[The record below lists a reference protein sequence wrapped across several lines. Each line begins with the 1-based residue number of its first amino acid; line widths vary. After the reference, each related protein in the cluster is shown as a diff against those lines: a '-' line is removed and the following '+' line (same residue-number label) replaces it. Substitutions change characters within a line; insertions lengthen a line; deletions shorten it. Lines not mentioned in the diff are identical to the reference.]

1 MLWLQVKIGNAKYQ
15 EMGKAEY
22 HCSCVRY
29 VSADNTE
36 LIVGLSVGLV
46 LLLIII
52 IIIIIIIVLK
62 YRRQDSKPTGRGV
75 SGDNGQTS
83 MDLDSE
89 DRNYNRQLPDEYSAP
104 ALGSSDEGGHIIVG
118 DRPSIFPEDRQYDRQ
133 LPDDGITDE
142 QL

>member
-1 MLWLQVKIGNAKYQ
+1 MQVKIGNAKYQ
-15 EMGKAEY
+15 GMDKAEY

-52 IIIIIIIVLK
+52 IIIIIIIIVLK
-62 YRRQDSKPTGRGV
+62 CRRQHSKPIGRGV

-83 MDLDSE
+83 MDLASE

-104 ALGSSDEGGHIIVG
+104 TVGSSDEGGHIIVG
-118 DRPSIFPEDRQYDRQ
+118 DQPSIFPEDRQYDRQ
-133 LPDDGITDE
+133 LPDDGIKDE